1 VQYLTDA
8 IHWLEEHAALC
19 SALVVASIVMLVG
32 TLWAGHRFLTTIPAD
47 FFQHEHKRFELWQ
60 DSRPALRWT
69 VIIAKNLLGGLLIL
83 AGLVMLITP
92 GQGVLSILLGL
103 ALVDVPGKRT
113 VERKIIQRPPV
124 LKLVNR
130 LRARAGQSPLEF

>member
-1 VQYLTDA
+1 MQYVTDV
-8 IHWLEEHAALC
+8 IHWLEEHAALS

-47 FFQHEHKRFELWQ
+47 FFRHEHKRFALWQ
-60 DSRPALRWT
+60 DSHPVWRWS
-69 VIIAKNLLGGLLIL
+69 VIVAKNLLGGLLIL

-113 VERKIIQRPPV
+113 LERKILQRPTV

-130 LRARAGQSPLEF
+130 LRARSGQPPLEF

>member
-1 VQYLTDA
+1 
-8 IHWLEEHAALC
+8 
-19 SALVVASIVMLVG
+19 M
-32 TLWAGHRFLTTIPAD
+32 
-47 FFQHEHKRFELWQ
+47 
-60 DSRPALRWT
+60 
-69 VIIAKNLLGGLLIL
+69 IL

-113 VERKIIQRPPV
+113 LERKIFQRPPV

-130 LRARAGQSPLEF
+130 LRGVAASRRWSFRADYSWPRYASTPCRTLSSTRQRG